1 MKQKNIVV
9 ANDLGYGNLKM
20 TVDDERILQPTVI
33 SPIEQDIEDA
43 IDHTDQNAVRNT
55 IHNLLNE
62 MNVEI
67 DGKHY
72 LVGKAAQN
80 STIDRISTDL
90 NSRSRKAH
98 MPAAKMV
105 PLSTIAAK
113 VVQHAYEEGEDIF
126 SPLTANVVMAT
137 SLPIEDIENN
147 PADREFYRGLFI
159 NNNHIIVFKNFDY
172 KISVTINFKDVQVY
186 KEGEV
191 AAAIAIKYADEN
203 LKKYIKGYLNKKYPT
218 IDKTKLLN
226 GSNKDSLA
234 IDVGFETTEFSLII
248 NGKSDAFNSLSISN
262 GYGDVLS
269 SAWRYLPKVSQG
281 YTVKDVI
288 AFEKLLNSQPSSEI
302 EEENKEFALKAE
314 STATPSLIRNIISSF
329 HRIVSPTDN
338 LDVIYVFGGG
348 SIPLMEKTD
357 FEKQLK
363 NSLKTYRSSATIV
376 WLGEDYSSI
385 ANELGLEIL
394 AKALDKS
401 LNKK

>member
-226 GSNKDSLA
+226 DSNKDSLA

-281 YTVKDVI
+281 YTVKD
-288 AFEKLLNSQPSSEI
+288 L
-302 EEENKEFALKAE
+302 
-314 STATPSLIRNIISSF
+314 SLIHI
-329 HRIVSPTDN
+329 
-338 LDVIYVFGGG
+338 
-348 SIPLMEKTD
+348 
-357 FEKQLK
+357 
-363 NSLKTYRSSATIV
+363 
-376 WLGEDYSSI
+376 
-385 ANELGLEIL
+385 
-394 AKALDKS
+394 
-401 LNKK
+401 